1 MSNSFLKKKY
11 IQDLILKDCDDY
23 TIDAPS
29 NRIENEISLIN
40 TIFRNITLY
49 TSNNLGKLEGI
60 VKYRLGKLQNRNVF
74 DLKENNCVDTKFNI
88 NDLTR
93 LEKNIY
99 DEIILI
105 GYLFT

>member
-1 MSNSFLKKKY
+1 MTDKKKY
-11 IQDLILKDCDDY
+11 IKDLILKDCDS
-23 TIDAPS
+23 T
-29 NRIENEISLIN
+29 NELSLIN

-60 VKYRLGKLQNRNVF
+60 VKYRLGKLQNRNIF
-74 DLKENNCVDTKFNI
+74 DLNEDNCVDTKFNV

-105 GYLFT
+105 GDIVTEF